1 MADDRSG
8 SGEASE
14 DGKMGMEMKMEDK
27 SEYRE
32 SLLVY
37 EVRWVRLIL
46 NARQEGFLENLMIQ
60 GLKNSR

>member
-8 SGEASE
+8 SGKASE

-37 EVRWVRLIL
+37 EVR
-46 NARQEGFLENLMIQ
+46 
-60 GLKNSR
+60 

>member
-14 DGKMGMEMKMEDK
+14 DGKMGMEDK

-37 EVRWVRLIL
+37 EVR
-46 NARQEGFLENLMIQ
+46 
-60 GLKNSR
+60 